1 MRKQSFTFTFTIK
14 VNRKTADKILD
25 AFMMVL
31 DLLGLEL
38 GIDFTGG
45 FNLES
50 NNKK

>member
-1 MRKQSFTFTFTIK
+1 MRKQFVFTFTIK

-25 AFMMVL
+25 AFLMVL

-38 GIDFTGG
+38 GVDFTGG